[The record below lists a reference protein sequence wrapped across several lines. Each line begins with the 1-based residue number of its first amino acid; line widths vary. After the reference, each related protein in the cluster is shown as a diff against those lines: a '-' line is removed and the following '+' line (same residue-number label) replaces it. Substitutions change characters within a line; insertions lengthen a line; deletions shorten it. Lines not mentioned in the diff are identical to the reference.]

1 MTMKRR
7 DALKTLGAM
16 AGAATMSRILPGCGG
31 GSSGP
36 EGITTIVAMM
46 MENRSFNHFM
56 GSRTLIEGKTGEDGL
71 VAGMMNPDRMGN
83 PIGIYPATT
92 DTLCVIDPPHGW
104 DAGRVDLNGGA
115 CDGFVISHQNDHD
128 SDTAIE
134 PMQYLLRE
142 HVPTSYALADAYTLC
157 NRWFCSVLGP
167 TYPNRYY
174 WHSAQSNGIMDN
186 TIPATIWL
194 NLYDRLNAAG
204 IDWAYYYGDV
214 PVLSLLGSAG
224 DGHIK
229 RFKDFATDCAA
240 GTLPPVVYIDPS
252 FSLNDDHPPH
262 HLSMGQQLIGAVYTA
277 LATSPQWKNILFC
290 LTYDE
295 NGGFFDHVAPPTA
308 ADDLAAQGF
317 DQLGFRVPTLVMG
330 PYVKQ
335 GLSSVV
341 YDHTSVL
348 RHIENMFALDPL
360 TARDAAATDLTDCL
374 DMARLM
380 SNDWQPAVDVPL
392 VMMNES
398 DLPPECLGSGSSV
411 AARQYHHDILEWADA
426 HPEAIA
432 GYDERGNQKAYLET
446 IHEMLARHGA
456 GIRWGR

>member
-1 MTMKRR
+1 
-7 DALKTLGAM
+7 
-16 AGAATMSRILPGCGG
+16 
-31 GSSGP
+31 
-36 EGITTIVAMM
+36 
-46 MENRSFNHFM
+46 
-56 GSRTLIEGKTGEDGL
+56 
-71 VAGMMNPDRMGN
+71 
-83 PIGIYPATT
+83 
-92 DTLCVIDPPHGW
+92 
-104 DAGRVDLNGGA
+104 
-115 CDGFVISHQNDHD
+115 
-128 SDTAIE
+128 
-134 PMQYLLRE
+134 MQYLLRE

-186 TIPATIWL
+186 TIPATIWT

-204 IDWAYYYGDV
+204 VDWTYYYGDV

-317 DQLGFRVPTLVMG
+317 DQLGFRVPTVVMG

-335 GLSSVV
+335 GVSSVV

-348 RHIENMFALDPL
+348 RHIENMFGLDEPDR
-360 TARDAAATDLTDCL
+360 ARRRGDRPQ
-374 DMARLM
+374 RL
-380 SNDWQPAVDVPL
+380 
-392 VMMNES
+392 
-398 DLPPECLGSGSSV
+398 
-411 AARQYHHDILEWADA
+411 H
-426 HPEAIA
+426 
-432 GYDERGNQKAYLET
+432 
-446 IHEMLARHGA
+446 RHGA
-456 GIRWGR
+456 AVDQRLEAGGRRAAGDDGRVDPAARVPGLGLERGRPPVPPRHPRVGRRPPRGDRRLRRARQPAGLRRDHPRDAGPARRRHPLGPLGRAAKAASRQGWRPAGRRPLAPGRGSAILAVNESTLGGNPMKKLATALAAAAAFAVATPTVLACPGMHKDRTADKKADTTKTAKADTQKKDTKAPAKTAKADKTKTKTVAKE